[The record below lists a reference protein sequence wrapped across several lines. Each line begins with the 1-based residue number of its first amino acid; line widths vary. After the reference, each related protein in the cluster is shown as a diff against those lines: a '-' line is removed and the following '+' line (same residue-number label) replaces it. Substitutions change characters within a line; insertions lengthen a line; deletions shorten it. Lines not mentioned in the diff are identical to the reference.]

1 MRRRDE
7 PPGEGSD
14 GRGLEGDN
22 LVGVMDPRE
31 AGSGVMVGPSSSSPP
46 PPSAASASV
55 SGGSSAEINFQRGSP
70 RKERS
75 RTFTLINRLLYG
87 SLHRECAI

>member
-14 GRGLEGDN
+14 GRGLEGDT
-22 LVGVMDPRE
+22 LVGVMDPKE

-55 SGGSSAEINFQRGSP
+55 SGGSSAEINCQRGNP
-70 RKERS
+70 LKERS
-75 RTFTLINRLLYG
+75 LTFSLINGLLYG
-87 SLHRECAI
+87 SLHRERAI